1 MCISLSSGRGKKIRS
16 APTLVPLMVPVH
28 SMVAVSDLQ
37 NMYLLL
43 GGYYYY
49 FQYVIRCKL
58 SQLFSLSFP
67 QCLLFPLMCLL
78 YIFHKIITFS
88 YEGIFT
94 FHILSIQFKYN
105 LPVCLLFPLVTL
117 IYIYIYIYLFF
128 LNFLFHLL

>member
-1 MCISLSSGRGKKIRS
+1 MFRISFCSISHL
-16 APTLVPLMVPVH
+16 AD
-28 SMVAVSDLQ
+28 SDLQ

-49 FQYVIRCKL
+49 FQYIIRCKL
-58 SQLFSLSFP
+58 IQVFSLSFP
-67 QCLLFPLMCLL
+67 QCLLFPLLCLL

-94 FHILSIQFKYN
+94 FQILSIQFKYN

-117 IYIYIYIYLFF
+117 MYIYIYGLFISSS
-128 LNFLFHLL
+128 LICSEFLF

>member
-67 QCLLFPLMCLL
+67 QCLLLPLLCLL
-78 YIFHKIITFS
+78 YIFHKINTFTF
-88 YEGIFT
+88 EGIFT
-94 FHILSIQFKYN
+94 SEIVSFLSKYN

-117 IYIYIYIYLFF
+117 MYIYIYIEFF
-128 LNFLFHLL
+128 LDFLFHLL